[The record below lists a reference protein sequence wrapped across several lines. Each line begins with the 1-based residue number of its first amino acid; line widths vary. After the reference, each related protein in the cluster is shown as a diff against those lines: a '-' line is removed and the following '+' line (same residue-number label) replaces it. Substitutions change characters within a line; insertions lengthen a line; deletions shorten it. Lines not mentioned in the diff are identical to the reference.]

1 MLSTDLITF
10 KRPHTAPAMLNATAA
25 NFDSVSLSIGSEGMA
40 ADSSKVNRGAA
51 HESKE
56 TRPASPNSSAAW

>member
-1 MLSTDLITF
+1 
-10 KRPHTAPAMLNATAA
+10 MLNATAA